1 MAAEWRE
8 KTEIGMSHNSHVLF
22 HCQLENKENI
32 GWLTFRFDH
41 KKNYHRAAQ
50 RKKGMCVRAHLCVC
64 EWGGHERLR
73 AGVEMSEG

>member
-41 KKNYHRAAQ
+41 KKKTITEQLRE
-50 RKKGMCVRAHLCVC
+50 RKVCVC
-64 EWGGHERLR
+64 VHICACLSGGDMKDSELELR
-73 AGVEMSEG
+73 

>member
-41 KKNYHRAAQ
+41 KKTITEQLRE
-50 RKKGMCVRAHLCVC
+50 RKVCVC
-64 EWGGHERLR
+64 VHIC
-73 AGVEMSEG
+73 ACV

>member
-41 KKNYHRAAQ
+41 KKKLSQSSSEKERY
-50 RKKGMCVRAHLCVC
+50 VCVC
-64 EWGGHERLR
+64 TFVR
-73 AGVEMSEG
+73 V